1 MSLRVFATALGKLA
15 VSVFI
20 TVVAG
25 VLIILQLQYPNTPPP
40 YELVPTI
47 VPIVGAVCSA
57 IGVALLRRSSKEESS
72 DKMRWLLVA
81 VLCAIAFGLT
91 WYLTMFIIL
100 NFKGA

>member
-1 MSLRVFATALGKLA
+1 
-15 VSVFI
+15 
-20 TVVAG
+20 
-25 VLIILQLQYPNTPPP
+25 
-40 YELVPTI
+40 
-47 VPIVGAVCSA
+47 
-57 IGVALLRRSSKEESS
+57 LLRSSKEESS